1 MSQAATILRLLQ
13 AANGEWVELT
23 TLAREAGCY
32 AISERVSE
40 LRRKHGYPIEN
51 QTYQAKDNQKHSR
64 YRLLPVGC
72 EANTKHKG
80 WVAGATSLS
89 PATAGA
95 PATPATNLDL
105 FPHTTYPGADR
116 HDY

>member
-1 MSQAATILRLLQ
+1 MSQAATILRLLTE
-13 AANGEWVELT
+13 ARGEWVELT

-64 YRLLPVGC
+64 YRLLPAMVD
-72 EANTKHKG
+72 APSIKG
-80 WVAGATSLS
+80 LDRCTDAS

-105 FPHTTYPGADR
+105 FPHTTYPGADH